1 MTVFSTSKS
10 FLNSL
15 FCCFYAQL
23 CCDSAVMTSNTL
35 EIADPQS
42 ASPLFNRIPA
52 EICNEIFEYALTA
65 YDDKTNPY
73 QNGSYYYRPGHRY
86 AHKVDT
92 DLLLTYRR
100 IYAETKDI
108 PASINQY
115 TCWFE
120 RAPPNAW
127 KQGLNRLSTEDTAA
141 VRVRHRRL
149 KYVHIHT
156 QQYWLYGSA
165 FGHFTRL

>member
-1 MTVFSTSKS
+1 MTVFSTAKS

-15 FCCFYAQL
+15 FCFVYAQL
-23 CCDSAVMTSNTL
+23 ACDSAIMTSNTL
-35 EIADPQS
+35 ENADPQS

-52 EICNEIFEYALTA
+52 EIRNEIFEYALTA

-73 QNGSYYYRPGHRY
+73 QTGSYYYRPGHRY

-92 DLLLTYRR
+92 DLLLTCRR

-108 PASINQY
+108 PASINPY

-120 RAPPNAW
+120 
-127 KQGLNRLSTEDTAA
+127 KSTAKCREA
-141 VRVRHRRL
+141 R
-149 KYVHIHT
+149 T
-156 QQYWLYGSA
+156 QQALHREYSGRHSA
-165 FGHFTRL
+165 SPSS